1 MAIGDIIVG
10 VDIGTSKVCTVVGE
24 VNNFGQIEIIAN
36 TSYKCSGL
44 KKGKIINEEEV
55 ILSLAKTIKDAED
68 ETNLKINSAYV
79 TIPGKYVTIVQ
90 NSITKDVKDKYSGI
104 SIRDVQTAIM
114 QVKDIEIPEGE
125 TLIDIV
131 PDKITLENG
140 TVVSDP
146 VGNLSSSF
154 TISAQVILAERD
166 YVRQL
171 NNIFRKVGL
180 EIDGIVPIT
189 LAERNLILDK
199 NELHDNIMLLDIG
212 AGNTDI
218 GVFEGTTFLYTN
230 SIPLGGDNITND
242 IALVLNISE
251 EEADKLKRQYGL
263 ALKSFIDNDNDIIL
277 NTCKDN
283 NKNKIIKSSEL
294 IEIIEARIEE
304 MFSIINKDI
313 TNQGLKQKINN
324 VVLTGQGIININD
337 AKLTSSKV
345 MVVAQNDG
353 TLTELLV
360 NDGDKVEA
368 GQVIAKMKVVVTP
381 EQIEALQKA
390 YDEAKVN
397 YDNLEQQVKASM
409 VVSQPVV
416 TSSSTGNVAAAQA
429 RLDAAAANKQKM
441 DKLYSIGAVSAT
453 QYAEAQ
459 SEYAAAQSALAA
471 ASTPQVVEQQAS
483 VSSAPSKELSE
494 ALATAQIQLN
504 QAKAALDQAQSDDNF
519 ADITAPVSGIIYL
532 TDFKQ
537 GDELKQGDVFINV
550 GNTKNLWVE
559 APLTEEQYAKVR
571 QGQFVHYSVD
581 DMDLTGTVLEVTH
594 QDSEDEENKNLVT
607 AAKISFPDELKD
619 KVLPGADVTVQIT
632 IDR

>member
-1 MAIGDIIVG
+1 MG
-10 VDIGTSKVCTVVGE
+10 GT
-24 VNNFGQIEIIAN
+24 
-36 TSYKCSGL
+36 
-44 KKGKIINEEEV
+44 
-55 ILSLAKTIKDAED
+55 
-68 ETNLKINSAYV
+68 
-79 TIPGKYVTIVQ
+79 
-90 NSITKDVKDKYSGI
+90 
-104 SIRDVQTAIM
+104 IM
-114 QVKDIEIPEGE
+114 E
-125 TLIDIV
+125 
-131 PDKITLENG
+131 
-140 TVVSDP
+140 
-146 VGNLSSSF
+146 
-154 TISAQVILAERD
+154 
-166 YVRQL
+166 
-171 NNIFRKVGL
+171 
-180 EIDGIVPIT
+180 
-189 LAERNLILDK
+189 
-199 NELHDNIMLLDIG
+199 
-212 AGNTDI
+212 
-218 GVFEGTTFLYTN
+218 
-230 SIPLGGDNITND
+230 
-242 IALVLNISE
+242 
-251 EEADKLKRQYGL
+251 
-263 ALKSFIDNDNDIIL
+263 
-277 NTCKDN
+277 
-283 NKNKIIKSSEL
+283 
-294 IEIIEARIEE
+294 
-304 MFSIINKDI
+304 KDI
-313 TNQGLKQKINN
+313 TKKIKPFIIYSVPIILLIAVVAIFGVYKWNQ
-324 VVLTGQGIININD
+324 GQGIININD

-494 ALATAQIQLN
+494 ALAIAQIQLN

-537 GDELKQGDVFINV
+537 GNELKQGDVFINV

-559 APLTEEQYAKVR
+559 APLTEEQYAKVH

>member
-1 MAIGDIIVG
+1 
-10 VDIGTSKVCTVVGE
+10 
-24 VNNFGQIEIIAN
+24 
-36 TSYKCSGL
+36 
-44 KKGKIINEEEV
+44 
-55 ILSLAKTIKDAED
+55 
-68 ETNLKINSAYV
+68 
-79 TIPGKYVTIVQ
+79 
-90 NSITKDVKDKYSGI
+90 
-104 SIRDVQTAIM
+104 
-114 QVKDIEIPEGE
+114 
-125 TLIDIV
+125 
-131 PDKITLENG
+131 
-140 TVVSDP
+140 
-146 VGNLSSSF
+146 
-154 TISAQVILAERD
+154 
-166 YVRQL
+166 
-171 NNIFRKVGL
+171 
-180 EIDGIVPIT
+180 
-189 LAERNLILDK
+189 
-199 NELHDNIMLLDIG
+199 
-212 AGNTDI
+212 
-218 GVFEGTTFLYTN
+218 
-230 SIPLGGDNITND
+230 
-242 IALVLNISE
+242 
-251 EEADKLKRQYGL
+251 
-263 ALKSFIDNDNDIIL
+263 
-277 NTCKDN
+277 
-283 NKNKIIKSSEL
+283 
-294 IEIIEARIEE
+294 
-304 MFSIINKDI
+304 
-313 TNQGLKQKINN
+313 
-324 VVLTGQGIININD
+324 
-337 AKLTSSKV
+337 

-453 QYAEAQ
+453 
-459 SEYAAAQSALAA
+459 EYAAAQSALVA
-471 ASTPQVVEQQAS
+471 ASTPQVVEQQAN

-559 APLTEEQYAKVR
+559 APLTEEQYAKVH

>member
-1 MAIGDIIVG
+1 
-10 VDIGTSKVCTVVGE
+10 
-24 VNNFGQIEIIAN
+24 
-36 TSYKCSGL
+36 
-44 KKGKIINEEEV
+44 
-55 ILSLAKTIKDAED
+55 
-68 ETNLKINSAYV
+68 
-79 TIPGKYVTIVQ
+79 
-90 NSITKDVKDKYSGI
+90 
-104 SIRDVQTAIM
+104 
-114 QVKDIEIPEGE
+114 
-125 TLIDIV
+125 
-131 PDKITLENG
+131 
-140 TVVSDP
+140 
-146 VGNLSSSF
+146 
-154 TISAQVILAERD
+154 
-166 YVRQL
+166 
-171 NNIFRKVGL
+171 
-180 EIDGIVPIT
+180 
-189 LAERNLILDK
+189 
-199 NELHDNIMLLDIG
+199 
-212 AGNTDI
+212 
-218 GVFEGTTFLYTN
+218 
-230 SIPLGGDNITND
+230 
-242 IALVLNISE
+242 
-251 EEADKLKRQYGL
+251 
-263 ALKSFIDNDNDIIL
+263 
-277 NTCKDN
+277 
-283 NKNKIIKSSEL
+283 
-294 IEIIEARIEE
+294 
-304 MFSIINKDI
+304 
-313 TNQGLKQKINN
+313 
-324 VVLTGQGIININD
+324 
-337 AKLTSSKV
+337 
-345 MVVAQNDG
+345 
-353 TLTELLV
+353 
-360 NDGDKVEA
+360 
-368 GQVIAKMKVVVTP
+368 
-381 EQIEALQKA
+381 
-390 YDEAKVN
+390 
-397 YDNLEQQVKASM
+397 M

-416 TSSSTGNVAAAQA
+416 TSSSTGNIAAAQA

-559 APLTEEQYAKVR
+559 APLTEEQYAKVH